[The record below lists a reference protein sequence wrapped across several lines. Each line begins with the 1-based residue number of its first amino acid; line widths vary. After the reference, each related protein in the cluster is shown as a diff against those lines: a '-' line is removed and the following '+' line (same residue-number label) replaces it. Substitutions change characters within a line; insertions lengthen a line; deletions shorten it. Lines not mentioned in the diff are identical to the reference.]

1 MNTWE
6 VYIPIDINGPIRTGD
21 GINIQRYN
29 NQNPVLFFQLFD
41 GNKPTMLDDTAT
53 VSIAFTNTNNE
64 STSGSGN
71 LEIVNPHRATISYE
85 LSNSDITMS
94 GLVTITLGIQ
104 TNTSLFTVQCV
115 ALVQDIDENLYK
127 ALTGNNNNSG
137 CGGDCVNCSSNCCV
151 FPCCHFS
158 EYCRS
163 CRRCKWAWF
172 NNTMIRP
179 LDFNKIKVCKTPP
192 PPSNIPDFEH
202 DKDYERSYIPFVINS
217 EGILLIKLD
226 NNTYMCDFGH
236 EGSVYL
242 IDKTAVTPTS
252 MYGLYFGTK
261 NRMYYKISE
270 KYVKPEVS

>member
-137 CGGDCVNCSSNCCV
+137 CGVIVWIVQVIVVYFHAVILVNIVDHAEDVSGLGL
-151 FPCCHFS
+151 
-158 EYCRS
+158 
-163 CRRCKWAWF
+163 
-172 NNTMIRP
+172 I
-179 LDFNKIKVCKTPP
+179 
-192 PPSNIPDFEH
+192 
-202 DKDYERSYIPFVINS
+202 
-217 EGILLIKLD
+217 ILW
-226 NNTYMCDFGH
+226 
-236 EGSVYL
+236 
-242 IDKTAVTPTS
+242 
-252 MYGLYFGTK
+252 
-261 NRMYYKISE
+261 
-270 KYVKPEVS
+270 